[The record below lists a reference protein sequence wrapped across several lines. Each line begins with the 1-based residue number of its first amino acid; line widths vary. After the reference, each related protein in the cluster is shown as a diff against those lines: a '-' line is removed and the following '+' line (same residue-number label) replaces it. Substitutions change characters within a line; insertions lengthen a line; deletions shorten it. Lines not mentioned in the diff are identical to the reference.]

1 MIVDHCEWQVLDF
14 MSPASHA
21 TTSATSRTALVI
33 IAVILGGAALRW
45 MADILTPLL
54 LAMFLMVMV
63 DGFSRVIRSRLPSVP
78 SGAAMLVAILISVLG
93 FGLCAIIVA
102 ANANGFLTSLARA
115 EPKINLMISQIA
127 HLFRVRGPGTIDHM
141 LRHLDPGAYLGFVAN
156 GLEGVVSNAI
166 FVLVYLGFLVASRHA
181 FERKAV
187 KLFRQ
192 RDERQEA
199 LKVFLRVRDGV
210 ERYLWIQTVTGL
222 IIAAASWVMM
232 AAIGL
237 DNALFW
243 AFLIFIV
250 NYVPIVGA
258 AAAIA
263 LPAVFAVAQFDGY
276 LRPVLLLGGLW
287 LITFLVGNILLPRMQ
302 GDSLNMDPLIVLLSL
317 AFWGALWG
325 LTGMF
330 LSTPLTV
337 LAMVVL
343 AQFDGSRWV
352 AILLSADGDPQKL
365 GRGFERSPDEAMDEI
380 TGSTA

>member
-1 MIVDHCEWQVLDF
+1 
-14 MSPASHA
+14 MSPATPTA
-21 TTSATSRTALVI
+21 ISATSRTALVI

-45 MADILTPLL
+45 LGAILTPLL
-54 LAMFLMVMV
+54 LAMFLAVMV
-63 DGFSRVIRSRLPSVP
+63 DGFSRVIRERLPSVP
-78 SGAAMLVAILISVLG
+78 PGVAMLAAILISVLG
-93 FGLCAIIVA
+93 FVLCGVIVA
-102 ANANGFLTSLARA
+102 ANTTGFLASLARA
-115 EPKINLMISQIA
+115 EPKINSTMSHIA
-127 HLFRVRGPGTIDHM
+127 HILRLKGPGTIEHM
-141 LRHLDPGAYLGFVAN
+141 LHHLDPSQYLGLVAN
-156 GLEGVVSNAI
+156 GLQSVVSNAI

-187 KLFRQ
+187 KLFHQ

-199 LKVFLRVRDGV
+199 MKVFLRIRDGV

-232 AAIGL
+232 AAVGL

-243 AFLIFIV
+243 AFLIFVV

-258 AAAIA
+258 VAAIV
-263 LPAVFAVAQFDGY
+263 LPALFAVAQFDGY

-287 LITFLVGNILLPRMQ
+287 VITFLVGNILLPRMQ

-337 LAMVVL
+337 LTMVIL
-343 AQFDGSRWV
+343 AQFDGSRWI

-365 GRGFERSPDEAMDEI
+365 GRGFERSPDEAPGEI
-380 TGSTA
+380 AGSAA